1 MAQSGGRGLCSSHKS
16 FGNSRHDASYSCR
29 LPIALQLAG
38 HAPFHT
44 RRTAQPCSRW
54 ICHLRHQIFSYAP
67 KMHCRQASYPF
78 SRTINKQPRRFAFK
92 TKRRGCTN
100 IGGSPIYFGASP
112 PLNGKKEGVSF
123 THASHH
129 GESIPDG
136 SLNSI

>member
-1 MAQSGGRGLCSSHKS
+1 M
-16 FGNSRHDASYSCR
+16 N
-29 LPIALQLAG
+29 
-38 HAPFHT
+38 
-44 RRTAQPCSRW
+44 
-54 ICHLRHQIFSYAP
+54 
-67 KMHCRQASYPF
+67 CRQASYPF

-92 TKRRGCTN
+92 TKRRGCSN